1 MAQPKLSG
9 GQQAQL
15 AFLATLPPKFERIY
29 RQIEEIATLKA
40 DDMVQRGLTR
50 NLDVLKNEASSLTLT
65 GLADV
70 FGVMANVARRGGGVQ
85 MKVRGLREGMI
96 SLKVNY
102 EGALRSASKGERAPL
117 DEPGET

>member
-1 MAQPKLSG
+1 MGQPKLSG
-9 GQQAQL
+9 SQQAQL
-15 AFLATLPPKFERIY
+15 AFLRTLPPKFERIY

-50 NLDVLKNEASSLTLT
+50 SLDILRNEASSLTLT

-70 FGVMANVARRGGGVQ
+70 FGVMSNVARRGGGVQ
-85 MKVRGLREGMI
+85 MKVRGLREGMN

-102 EGALRSASKGERAPL
+102 EGALRSASMAESAPR
-117 DEPGET
+117 DEADET

>member
-1 MAQPKLSG
+1 IRKRKTDKIDA
-9 GQQAQL
+9 AQL

-102 EGALRSASKGERAPL
+102 EGALRSASMGERTPG
-117 DEPGET
+117 DQPGET